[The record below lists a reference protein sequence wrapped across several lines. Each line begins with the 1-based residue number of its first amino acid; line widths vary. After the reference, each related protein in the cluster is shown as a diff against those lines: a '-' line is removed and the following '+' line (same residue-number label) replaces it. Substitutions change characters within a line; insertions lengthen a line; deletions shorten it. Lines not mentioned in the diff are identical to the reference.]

1 MMREEAFEGGRI
13 GEVGI
18 DREEIV
24 QQRGA
29 GAPMADDE
37 DRRLPSG
44 TASARVGI
52 SLRRSNRAREF
63 HGTQR
68 NSSSVSG
75 MQFSVKL

>member
-1 MMREEAFEGGRI
+1 MREEALEGGRI
-13 GEVGI
+13 SEIGI

-24 QQRGA
+24 QERGA

-37 DRRLPSG
+37 DRRRIERQRFGALSG
-44 TASARVGI
+44 T

-63 HGTQR
+63 HGTHR

-75 MQFSVKL
+75 MQLSVKL